1 MSRRA
6 PSPAITQATSGA
18 VVSDRFLRT
27 SLFVVAAL
35 GAGISLYLTYV
46 HYQPAALICTS
57 SGGCETVQ
65 DSKYAVLAGIP
76 VAVLGLGAWLAALA
90 LAIRD
95 SELARTLMAALAVV
109 ALAFAAY
116 LVILQLFVIGAICVW
131 CMVNDA
137 VVVPL
142 FAALALL
149 RLRTA
154 EA

>member
-6 PSPAITQATSGA
+6 PSPALVGA
-18 VVSDRFLRT
+18 AFGAMSDRLLRST
-27 SLFVVAAL
+27 LFVVSAL

-57 SGGCETVQ
+57 GGGCETVQ

-76 VAVLGLGAWLAALA
+76 VAVLGLAAWLAALA
-90 LAIRD
+90 LAIWD

-109 ALAFAAY
+109 ALAFSAY
-116 LVILQLFVIGAICVW
+116 LVILQLFVIDAICVW
-131 CMVNDA
+131 CMANDV

-142 FAALALL
+142 FAAPALL